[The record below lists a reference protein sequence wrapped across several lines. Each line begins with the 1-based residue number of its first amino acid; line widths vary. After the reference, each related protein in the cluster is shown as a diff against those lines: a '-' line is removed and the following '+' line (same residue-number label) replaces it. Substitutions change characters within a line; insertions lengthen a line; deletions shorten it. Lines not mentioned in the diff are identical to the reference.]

1 MTYTVDTTDVRRLI
15 AEAQSGDVRLADRA
29 ASCLISG
36 NMGLVKSIARRFVGR
51 GCEFDDLV
59 QIGTIGMLK
68 AIRSFDLDRGT
79 AFSTYAVPLIIGEI
93 RRHLRDSGL
102 IKVGRATKKLGAEL
116 LGARSRIISEEG
128 REPSVSELAAVAG
141 VSPEE
146 AAAAIGAMQA
156 PASLSDT
163 VGSDDSGL
171 ELEDRIPDGEGLAEL
186 EGVRDRIEKAKVQL
200 MQLEAAAALE
210 ADSHTA
216 VFPQHDAAAYRRG
229 AGADTGQGVTG
240 GKKDNGIPAA
250 RALRINYCLCWFLWR
265 NLLTKVLSDVIIG
278 CENTRCKE
286 RHKNE
291 HYC

>member
-15 AEAQSGDVRLADRA
+15 AEAQSGDVRLADHA

-186 EGVRDRIEKAKVQL
+186 EGVRDRIAI
-200 MQLEAAAALE
+200 
-210 ADSHTA
+210 
-216 VFPQHDAAAYRRG
+216 
-229 AGADTGQGVTG
+229 GQAIGRL
-240 GKKDNGIPAA
+240 PP
-250 RALRINYCLCWFLWR
+250 LWR
-265 NLLTKVLSDVIIG
+265 QIVILRYFRNMTQQRTAEALGLTQVKVSREEKKITEFLRRELCG
-278 CENTRCKE
+278 
-286 RHKNE
+286 
-291 HYC
+291 